1 MMTRADSTNIHVRPL
16 SKGSPCGKQP
26 QRGFTMLEILIAIV
40 IVLLGV
46 LGLAGLIV
54 RSNQAE
60 LESYQRVQALLL
72 AQDMADRI
80 NVNRKVAS
88 CYANGATGVQ
98 LGTAGA
104 GHTGTPACLVGTD
117 PQQQQRAVA
126 DMNAWDNQLTGTAEV
141 QSGSNIGAMI
151 GARGCITQISAAT
164 ETYIVAVAWQGLA
177 TTAAPGNTCA
187 QNLYGN
193 DALRRVVTLTFR
205 IGDLL

>member
-1 MMTRADSTNIHVRPL
+1 
-16 SKGSPCGKQP
+16 
-26 QRGFTMLEILIAIV
+26 MLEILIAIV

-88 CYANGATGVQ
+88 CYSNGATGVQ
-98 LGTAGA
+98 LGTTTG
-104 GHTGTPACLVGTD
+104 GGYTGTPACLVGTD

-126 DMNAWDNQLTGTAEV
+126 DMNAWDSQLQGSAEV
-141 QSGSNIGAMI
+141 QSGANIGAMI
-151 GARGCITQISAAT
+151 DARGCITQISAAT
-164 ETYIVAVAWQGLA
+164 QTYIVAVAWQGLA
-177 TTAAPGNTCA
+177 ATAAPGNTCA

>member
-1 MMTRADSTNIHVRPL
+1 MMTRPVSNNHVHSL
-16 SKGSPCGKQP
+16 SNGSRCGKQR
-26 QRGFTMLEILIAIV
+26 QSGFTMLEILIAIV

-80 NVNRKVAS
+80 NVNRKVVS
-88 CYANGATGVQ
+88 CYSNGATGVQ

-104 GHTGTPACLVGTD
+104 GHTGIPACGVGTD

-126 DMNAWDNQLTGTAEV
+126 DMNAWDSQLTGSAEV

-151 GARGCITQISAAT
+151 GARGCITQINAAT
-164 ETYIVAVAWQGLA
+164 QTYIVAVAWQGLVA
-177 TTAAPGNTCA
+177 TAVPGNTCA
-187 QNLYGN
+187 QNLYDN
-193 DALRRVVTLTFR
+193 DAKRRVVTLTFR